1 MICRLKNLLLII
13 LSSLFLVFINHTSA
27 FSQSL
32 LRDTEIE
39 ETMIDYTKPILLAA
53 GLSPSSV
60 DLYLVNDPSLNA
72 FVTRGQNI
80 FLHSGIILQSDT
92 PNQLKGVIA
101 HEAGHIAGGHIVR
114 SDYGNRSAYGAML
127 IAAGIGIA
135 AILAGEAEA
144 GAMVLGGSQQFGQLE
159 ALAYSRTNESAADQY
174 AAQYM
179 EATKQSGQGLI
190 DFFDRFRAQ
199 EVLSN
204 ARRYPYFRG
213 HPLSS
218 DRIDALREV
227 VDESEYTDVKDTEE
241 EQNRLEMAK
250 AKLRGFLEGPQV
262 VFSKY
267 PPSDQSQPARYARS
281 VAHFKAAD
289 LKNALKE
296 IDSLISENNKNPYFY
311 ELKAQILYE
320 SGQGQ
325 ASLKP
330 ARKALELKPNAPLL
344 KLALAQSLLEEDVN
358 SSIFEAIELLKS
370 ALNTERENS
379 YAWYTLSRAYGEV
392 GMEAEAKYATAEQA
406 YAIGD
411 LARASSFAKRAQTDL
426 DRGDPLWRRASDII
440 VVSDAQLAKK
450 NRRNRGPKP

>member
-1 MICRLKNLLLII
+1 MIFRLKNLLLISLI
-13 LSSLFLVFINHTSA
+13 SFFSVMITSSLA

-39 ETMIDYTKPILLAA
+39 ETMIEYTNPILLAA

-227 VDESEYTDVKDTEE
+227 VDESEYTDVKDTKE
-241 EQNRLEMAK
+241 EQIKLEMAK

-267 PPSDQSQPARYARS
+267 PPTDQSQPARYARS
-281 VAHFKAAD
+281 VAHFKSAD

-296 IDSLISENNKNPYFY
+296 IDSLISESTENPYFH

-325 ASLKP
+325 ASLEP
-330 ARKALELKPNAPLL
+330 ARRALELKPNAPLL
-344 KLALAQSLLEEDVN
+344 KLALAQSLLEASDQK
-358 SSIFEAIELLKS
+358 SKFEAIELLKS
-370 ALNTERENS
+370 ALNSEKENS

-392 GMEAEAKYATAEQA
+392 GMKAEAKYATAEQA
-406 YAIGD
+406 YAVGD
-411 LARASSFAKRAQTDL
+411 LARARSFAQRAQTDL
-426 DRGDPLWRRASDII
+426 ERGNPLWRRASDII

-450 NRRNRGPKP
+450 NSRNRGRKP

>member
-1 MICRLKNLLLII
+1 MICRLKNLLLIS
-13 LSSLFLVFINHTSA
+13 LSAFFLVLITHTLA

-101 HEAGHIAGGHIVR
+101 HETGHIAGGHIVR

-241 EQNRLEMAK
+241 EQYRLEMAK

-267 PPSDQSQPARYARS
+267 PPTDQSQPARYARS

-296 IDSLISENNKNPYFY
+296 IDSLILENNKNPYFF

-344 KLALAQSLLEEDVN
+344 KLALAQSLLEESDD
-358 SSIFEAIELLKS
+358 SSTFEAIKLLKS

-392 GMEAEAKYATAEQA
+392 GMKAEAKYATAEQA

-426 DRGDPLWRRASDII
+426 ERGNPLWRRASDII

-450 NRRNRGPKP
+450 NSRNRGRKP

>member
-1 MICRLKNLLLII
+1 VICRLKNLLLIS
-13 LSSLFLVFINHTSA
+13 LSAFFLVLITHTLA

-241 EQNRLEMAK
+241 EQYRLEMAK

-267 PPSDQSQPARYARS
+267 PPTDQSQPARYARS

-296 IDSLISENNKNPYFY
+296 IDSLILENNKNPYFF

-344 KLALAQSLLEEDVN
+344 KLALAQSLLEESDD
-358 SSIFEAIELLKS
+358 SSTFEAIKLLKS

-392 GMEAEAKYATAEQA
+392 GMKAEAKYATAEQA

-426 DRGDPLWRRASDII
+426 ERGNPLWRRASDII

-450 NRRNRGPKP
+450 NSRNRGRKP